1 MSYKIILDIDKR
13 LFKERI
19 EGFKRYVY
27 ELENKFQHDI
37 KNLKMSL
44 DIDELDGEDFITY
57 IESHVD
63 ERIMLEDVFIN
74 QFRSSTIISVYTL
87 IEFRMNSLAELIGKL
102 LKTKLIV
109 SDLSG
114 NGISRGKNYLEK
126 VCEISFSDLNGYWSP
141 IQDLNKVRNCIV
153 HCESNILESKNSSK
167 LMNIIKSTNGLELK
181 QEKYIVVKAQ
191 YLETIIDLSE
201 SFFDELVKLSLLRLK
216 DVKEIKE
223 PQAAP

>member
-1 MSYKIILDIDKR
+1 M
-13 LFKERI
+13 
-19 EGFKRYVY
+19 V
-27 ELENKFQHDI
+27 
-37 KNLKMSL
+37 
-44 DIDELDGEDFITY
+44 
-57 IESHVD
+57 
-63 ERIMLEDVFIN
+63 
-74 QFRSSTIISVYTL
+74 
-87 IEFRMNSLAELIGKL
+87 
-102 LKTKLIV
+102 
-109 SDLSG
+109 
-114 NGISRGKNYLEK
+114 GIEK
-126 VCEISFSDLNGYWSP
+126 VKTIEIKLADPL
-141 IQDLNKVRNCIV
+141 ILHIV